1 MFLQVKIRN
10 YNYINSNYSN
20 YQYILITYNNLLA
33 YEYCSPANY
42 ALHLTTQRFNITTLG
57 IRILSQSFTMCTC
70 IIKCLSINWPVL
82 LLKRIRTAAHIAYFN
97 NLNICL
103 SRYEHQHLSIV
114 LAASTSWTGPRLKT
128 SISEKCEAT

>member
-1 MFLQVKIRN
+1 MNVA
-10 YNYINSNYSN
+10 
-20 YQYILITYNNLLA
+20 LLLTTP
-33 YEYCSPANY
+33 CI
-42 ALHLTTQRFNITTLG
+42 LTTQRFNITTLG
-57 IRILSQSFTMCTC
+57 IRILSQSFTMC
-70 IIKCLSINWPVL
+70 LSNWPVL